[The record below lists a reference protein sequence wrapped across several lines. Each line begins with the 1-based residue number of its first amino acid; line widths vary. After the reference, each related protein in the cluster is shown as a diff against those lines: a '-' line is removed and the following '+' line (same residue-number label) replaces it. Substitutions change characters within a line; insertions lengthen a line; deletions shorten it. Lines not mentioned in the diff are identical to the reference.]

1 VASKETQGK
10 LLLTV
15 AFAGAVTAWI
25 AYRVSV
31 ETPHATTDAGTD
43 SAEGVRV
50 LDGAFEAEAAPSAVA
65 VTPDAAS
72 TAADDAGKDGDST
85 NGSSQV
91 DATALPNQAEVDAG
105 VPDADASAASPKTV
119 GAEAAL
125 LLRTDLSETERTDL
139 LRSFAKPAAPKNGA
153 DAAAGVATLETLSFA
168 KAVVGKLA
176 LPTGRL
182 GVYACLVHPYDDE
195 HAITVPAGA
204 YPIRRVLDSHG
215 DTHAVAL
222 ELNANPWTT
231 LKQMFVYDASGGTL
245 CLTPREGGTEL
256 EARTGLEALI
266 ALVTPDGGE
275 RAFQLLAIPKSKL
288 ALATFKSA
296 QATGPVYVAYDAKGQ
311 SAGVLIGLYQGL

>member
-31 ETPHATTDAGTD
+31 ETPYTADAGANST
-43 SAEGVRV
+43 VRAQQ
-50 LDGAFEAEAAPSAVA
+50 DGAFDAEAEAAAQVA
-65 VTPDAAS
+65 TAIDAAS
-72 TAADDAGKDGDST
+72 TVTEDAGKDVGRAD
-85 NGSSQV
+85 GSAEL
-91 DATALPNQAEVDAG
+91 DADAG
-105 VPDADASAASPKTV
+105 KAQASFDAGMPDADAATAKTA
-119 GAEAAL
+119 GGEAAL
-125 LLRTDLSETERTDL
+125 LLRTDLSEAERAEL
-139 LRSFAKPAAPKNGA
+139 LNAFTKPAAPKN
-153 DAAAGVATLETLSFA
+153 DAGTVTSTTETLSFA

-195 HAITVPAGA
+195 HALTVPAGA

-215 DTHAVAL
+215 ETHAVAL
-222 ELNANPWTT
+222 ELNANPWAA

-256 EARTGLEALI
+256 EAKTGLEALI

-296 QATGPVYVAYDAKGQ
+296 HATGPVYVAYDAKGQ
-311 SAGVLIGLYQGL
+311 TAGVLIGLYQGL